1 VIIYQNYHNT
11 GATHDIEYVF
21 KGTACYFRL
30 KWKPE
35 DFKPLNLTGE
45 LDGDGHFWGEI
56 KGRCKLR
63 LRPVTDEDRW
73 PGAEYPTAVKRA
85 VVPSKPPSDLDPK
98 TPTQKVP
105 DPATSSPV
113 RSAKEVFALSD
124 LRDLEPDSPV
134 QTDPMPRLQ
143 NGSTVEGS

>member
-1 VIIYQNYHNT
+1 MET
-11 GATHDIEYVF
+11 GIS
-21 KGTACYFRL
+21 
-30 KWKPE
+30 
-35 DFKPLNLTGE
+35 GE
-45 LDGDGHFWGEI
+45 RSKADASYAYGQSQTKTDGQGQSTPQQSSE
-56 KGRCKLR
+56 
-63 LRPVTDEDRW
+63 
-73 PGAEYPTAVKRA
+73 
-85 VVPSKPPSDLDPK
+85 LDPK